1 MVQLVM
7 EWRSVYSFRFTVLI
21 ISVLIATSSCSSE
34 WRDPLPVNQGEF
46 LAEHEDWRSNRE
58 QALVTPPG
66 GPVLWSGLF
75 DLPQGETAFGSDPAL
90 PIVLPAEDSPAL
102 AGTLVRQGQDVHL
115 EPVSDGNVHLQ
126 DGPPIEETT
135 ILENDRSGNTT
146 YLSLGSLGMR
156 IHSEPGTDRLWLR
169 VWDTDLPERET
180 FQLPEYFTLSTEWRV
195 SARLDRYPELRS
207 IPLADITGGM
217 IEQDAIGEL
226 VFRKADGEHRLIAFG
241 NEQSRSYFV
250 SMWDSTAI
258 SETYQAGRY
267 MRVPAAD
274 EDGWTT
280 IDFNRSYNAPCVFTA
295 FSVCSLPPLENWLD
309 LAVTAGEKRPEKP
322 AY

>member
-1 MVQLVM
+1 
-7 EWRSVYSFRFTVLI
+7 
-21 ISVLIATSSCSSE
+21 
-34 WRDPLPVNQGEF
+34 
-46 LAEHEDWRSNRE
+46 
-58 QALVTPPG
+58 
-66 GPVLWSGLF
+66 
-75 DLPQGETAFGSDPAL
+75 LPQGETAFGSDTTL

-115 EPVSDGNVHLQ
+115 EPASDGNVYLQ

-156 IHSEPGTDRLWLR
+156 VHSEPGTDRLWLR
-169 VWDTDLPERET
+169 VWDTDLAERET
-180 FQLPEYFTLSTEWRV
+180 FRLPEYFALSTEWRV
-195 SARLDRYPELRS
+195 SARLDRYPELKS

-226 VFRKADGEHRLIAFG
+226 VFRKADREHRLIAFG

-250 SMWDSTAI
+250 SLWDSTAI
-258 SETYQAGRY
+258 TETYQAGRY

-295 FSVCSLPPLENWLD
+295 FSVCSLPPLANRLD
-309 LAVTAGEKRPEKP
+309 LAVTAGK
-322 AY
+322 

>member
-1 MVQLVM
+1 MGQLVM
-7 EWRSVYSFRFTVLI
+7 EYRSASPFGFAILTTTALMAI
-21 ISVLIATSSCSSE
+21 SSCSSD
-34 WRDPLPVNQGEF
+34 WRDLPPVNQEEF
-46 LAEHEDWRSNRE
+46 ITEHEDWRSNRE
-58 QALVTPPG
+58 QGLVTPPG

-75 DLPQGETAFGSDPAL
+75 NLPQGETAFGSDPTL

-115 EPVSDGNVHLQ
+115 EPASDGNVYLQ

-156 IHSEPGTDRLWLR
+156 VHSEPGTDRLWLR

-180 FQLPEYFTLSTEWRV
+180 FRLPEYFALSTEWLV

-226 VFRKADGEHRLIAFG
+226 VFRKADREHRLIAFG

-250 SMWDSTAI
+250 SLWDSTAI
-258 SETYQAGRY
+258 TETYQAGRY
-267 MRVPAAD
+267 MRVPAAG

-295 FSVCSLPPLENWLD
+295 FSVCSLPPLENRLD